1 MNTAHPLVWFGHNL
15 VTILYERSIT
25 SKFCSFRVLSQ
36 EFGGKSK
43 KIGGHLGTPGL
54 AFWMYGGGHPGHP
67 NHSGHPSHCTGGG
80 DDDDDCCDDDD
91 GDDDDDDDGDDCDGT
106 DKCFL

>member
-1 MNTAHPLVWFGHNL
+1 MLT
-15 VTILYERSIT
+15 LYERSIT

-54 AFWMYGGGHPGHP
+54 AFSMYGGGHPGHP